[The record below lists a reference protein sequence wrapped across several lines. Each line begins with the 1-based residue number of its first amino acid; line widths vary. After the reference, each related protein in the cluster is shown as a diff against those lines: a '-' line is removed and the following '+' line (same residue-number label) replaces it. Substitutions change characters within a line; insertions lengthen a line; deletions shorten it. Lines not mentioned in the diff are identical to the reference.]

1 MPSPFRSVRT
11 ASVMAMVLAC
21 GGGSPAGIGSGD
33 ADIRATAGL
42 QFLPGQ
48 LTISAGS
55 SVTFGF
61 GAVVH
66 TVVFDQVAGRPADI
80 GATSGAEVVRTF
92 ATAGSFPYHCTI
104 HPQMSGTVV
113 VGSASGPPPP
123 PLPPPPPPPPGY
135 LGGG

>member
-1 MPSPFRSVRT
+1 
-11 ASVMAMVLAC
+11 MAMVVAC
-21 GGGSPAGIGSGD
+21 GGNSPAGSGGGD
-33 ADIRATAGL
+33 ADIQATAGL

-66 TVVFDQVAGRPADI
+66 TVVFDPVAGRPADI
-80 GATSGAEVVRTF
+80 GATSGAEVARLF
-92 ATAGSFPYHCTI
+92 ASPGSFPYHCTI

-113 VGSASGPPPP
+113 VGSASTPPPPP

-135 LGGG
+135 LRGG